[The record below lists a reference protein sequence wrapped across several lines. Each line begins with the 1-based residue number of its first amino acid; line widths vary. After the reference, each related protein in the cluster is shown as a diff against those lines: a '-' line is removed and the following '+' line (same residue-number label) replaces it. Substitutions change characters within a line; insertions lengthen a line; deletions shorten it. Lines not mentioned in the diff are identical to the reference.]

1 MNFLALLGLTVLAG
15 LIGAGFAGVTITVFL
30 HRGVTHGS
38 HRMTR
43 PVYEAGRWMT
53 YLVVFMRHWE
63 WRRIHRKHHKYTDV
77 WIDEIRHDP
86 HSPVVISERE
96 GIDGYRRVSWHMG
109 AIFHAEAK
117 LPDIQDDTY
126 DDPRL
131 DRPLDSL
138 DQRVF
143 SRPVVGAVI
152 AGLVYALVFVFAA
165 PAILGVSRSVGW
177 EFAAAIA
184 GVLALGVHIGT
195 VLRFGGA
202 INSDCHRAKVW
213 LDGAGYAKNV
223 KFLSVVIFGEG
234 EHLTHHLYPQI
245 ARISNRWDLGWR
257 VIAVLRF
264 LGLTEVPCER
274 KAVLGGRRLVLKEA
288 VASRT

>member
-1 MNFLALLGLTVLAG
+1 VNFLALLGLTVLGG

-30 HRGVTHGS
+30 HRGITHGS
-38 HRMTR
+38 HRMKR
-43 PVYEAGRWMT
+43 PVYEVGRALT
-53 YLVVFMRHWE
+53 YLVIFMRHWE

-109 AIFHAEAK
+109 AIFHAEAQ
-117 LPDIQDDTY
+117 LPDIRDDTY

-131 DRPLDSL
+131 DRPFDWLDH
-138 DQRVF
+138 RVYAK
-143 SRPVVGAVI
+143 PVVGAVI
-152 AGLVYALVFVFAA
+152 AGITYALIFALAA
-165 PAILGVSRSVGW
+165 PPILGVSRSVGW

-223 KFLSVVIFGEG
+223 KFLSIVIFGEG

-257 VIAVLRF
+257 IIAVLRF
-264 LGLTEVPCER
+264 FGLTEVSCER
-274 KAVLGGRRLVLKEA
+274 KAVLGGRRLVPKEV

>member
-1 MNFLALLGLTVLAG
+1 VNFLALLGLTVLGG

-30 HRGVTHGS
+30 HRGITHGS
-38 HRMTR
+38 HRMKR
-43 PVYEAGRWMT
+43 PVYEVGRALT
-53 YLVVFMRHWE
+53 YLVIFMRHWE

-109 AIFHAEAK
+109 AIFHAEAQ
-117 LPDIQDDTY
+117 LPDIRDDTY

-131 DRPLDSL
+131 DRPFDWLDH
-138 DQRVF
+138 RVYAK
-143 SRPVVGAVI
+143 PVVGAVI
-152 AGLVYALVFVFAA
+152 AGLTYALIFALAA
-165 PAILGVSRSVGW
+165 PPILGVGRSVGW

-223 KFLSVVIFGEG
+223 KFLSIVIFGEG

-257 VIAVLRF
+257 IIAVLRF
-264 LGLTEVPCER
+264 FGLTEVSCER
-274 KAVLGGRRLVLKEA
+274 KAVLGGRRLVPKE
-288 VASRT
+288 VVTSRT